1 MLPIMQIVTK
11 NDLIKREASI
21 YLEKMFVK
29 YGIDSRTIVYAD
41 LRPLFKDAPGFII
54 QKFGLDEKLSKEDL
68 KEFRKLCGMA
78 APAKVVP
85 PPPPPP
91 PPPVPLT
98 VTTTPPAPPAPPAPR
113 VIEKP
118 KVQYPI
124 NKSRG
129 TGKSK

>member
-1 MLPIMQIVTK
+1 MLPILQVVTK

-21 YLEKMFVK
+21 HLEKMFVK

-41 LRPLFKDAPGFII
+41 LRPLFKNAPGFII

-85 PPPPPP
+85 PPPPPVLVEP
-91 PPPVPLT
+91 PKPI
-98 VTTTPPAPPAPPAPR
+98 PAPIR
-113 VIEKP
+113 VIPENSDKP